1 MFVRSYAWETANKTV
16 AYALSWLQ
24 NSVICV
30 SVWLQWY
37 IQFITKFWLMGVYVC
52 VCVCVCVCACVRA
65 YVRTYVLSFGG
76 WHLFEDTVDYVVLAY
91 WLELPLYCCLL
102 ATDLSTDYI
111 SLWTAVSAV
120 VEITILKVI
129 QFGALYMTLAFQC
142 EMLQSSQR
150 IVKWFSSWEN
160 TTTWYA
166 FENFSFL
173 FIGLHSRI
181 TPLTLIVTLAWI
193 FSYMKSFPY
202 IISRCIVL
210 YFI

>member
-1 MFVRSYAWETANKTV
+1 
-16 AYALSWLQ
+16 
-24 NSVICV
+24 
-30 SVWLQWY
+30 
-37 IQFITKFWLMGVYVC
+37 
-52 VCVCVCVCACVRA
+52 VCVCVCACVRA
-65 YVRTYVLSFGG
+65 CVYIYIYTKFWWLTFI
-76 WHLFEDTVDYVVLAY
+76 WEDTVDYVVLAY

-150 IVKWFSSWEN
+150 IVKWFSSREN
-160 TTTWYA
+160 TTTWYS
-166 FENFSFL
+166 FENFS
-173 FIGLHSRI
+173 LHSRI

-202 IISRCIVL
+202 IISRCILL